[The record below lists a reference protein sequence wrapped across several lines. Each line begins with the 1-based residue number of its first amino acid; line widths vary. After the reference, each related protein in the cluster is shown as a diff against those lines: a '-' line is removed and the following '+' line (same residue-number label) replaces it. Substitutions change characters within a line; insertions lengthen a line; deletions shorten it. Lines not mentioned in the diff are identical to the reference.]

1 MSGATNLALLMSC
14 GQNVNV
20 AKTQMWPKC
29 KCCQSTN
36 VAKTQLL
43 TKRKST
49 QNANLAKTQ
58 IFPKLEIELDMARNY
73 LKFPEY
79 LELAGNGWKKP
90 APHHS
95 WYWGGG
101 WPRPPHKTE
110 AEAGVASQD
119 LGHARPVSGREWCPC
134 VPLHLPLQRPVRPES
149 LHHRAPGES
158 ACTIPHQAWPQL
170 ETERTYNR
178 SLYRVTVF
186 KFWSPSDRIC
196 TSTAFYK

>member
-1 MSGATNLALLMSC
+1 MSC

-43 TKRKST
+43 PKRKST
-49 QNANLAKTQ
+49 QNANLAKKE
-58 IFPKLEIELDMARNY
+58 IFPKLEIELDMARIY
-73 LKFPEY
+73 LKLLEY
-79 LELAGNGWKKP
+79 LELAGKSPPPITVDTGGW
-90 APHHS
+90 
-95 WYWGGG
+95 G

-119 LGHARPVSGREWCPC
+119 LGHARPVSNQEWCPR
-134 VPLHLPLQRPVRPES
+134 VPLNLPLQRPGRPEL
-149 LHHRAPGES
+149 LHPRAPGES
-158 ACTIPHQAWPQL
+158 ACTIPRQAWPQL

-178 SLYRVTVF
+178 SLYTVTVF
-186 KFWSPSDRIC
+186 
-196 TSTAFYK
+196 